1 MRKPFIG
8 LALAALMTALVAMP
22 AAAAPSASGRPT
34 IVTRAIDIN
43 QQTGEFSTLLSL
55 VTMYPDIVD
64 ALGGKEQLT
73 VFAPTDA
80 AFAKLFAVVNPA
92 TLTSAQ
98 IKDILL
104 YHVTAGRRS
113 ADWLSDRSQITML
126 NGDVAMIDA
135 SMGVI
140 VDGAKV
146 LIPNVPAS
154 NGFIHAVDTVLLPP
168 AYS

>member
-8 LALAALMTALVAMP
+8 LALAAVMTALIAIP
-22 AAAAPSASGRPT
+22 ASAAPSQSGRPT
-34 IVTRAIDIN
+34 IVTRAIAIN
-43 QQTGEFSTLLSL
+43 QETGEFSTLLSL
-55 VTMYPDIVD
+55 VTLYPDIVE
-64 ALGGKEQLT
+64 ALSGKQQLT

-80 AFAKLFAVVNPA
+80 AFAKLFAQVDPA

-113 ADWLSDRSQITML
+113 ADWLGDRSQITML
-126 NGDVAMIDA
+126 NGDVAMIDS
-135 SMGVI
+135 SMGVT

-146 LIPNVPAS
+146 LAANVPAS
-154 NGFIHAVDTVLLPP
+154 NGFIHVVDTVLLPP